1 MSSPSSTQSPPA
13 QIPPPIPEYKPVLPE
28 PKPALTPER
37 KPARAT
43 PLKRRLGDTLTA
55 RIIKGI
61 LRPPIK
67 VLYYLS
73 TWIKKHKL
81 SSLAIIVLLIASIG
95 ITNYSVTKQSPIQF
109 GNQQQD
115 SFNFPYKGGGKEGS
129 VVESWLYALRDG
141 DVTQL
146 QLLDQTISQGQAP
159 DPAQLVS
166 QFSQAKTHLT
176 WGVPTVIAVY
186 QQADSTIDS
195 FVQVPITA
203 TGPGTTLKGM
213 ILWHFVTASITDQN
227 GKSQYL
233 LLGVD
238 MVSLRGLQ
246 S

>member
-1 MSSPSSTQSPPA
+1 MSSPSSTQSPPT
-13 QIPPPIPEYKPVLPE
+13 QTPPPIPEYKPVLPE

-43 PLKRRLGDTLTA
+43 PLKRRLGETLTA

-95 ITNYSVTKQSPIQF
+95 VTNYSLTGQSPVEI
-109 GNQQQD
+109 GNQQHD
-115 SFNFPYKGGGKEGS
+115 PFNFPYNGGKGEGNL
-129 VVESWLYALRDG
+129 VKSWLYALRDG
-141 DVTQL
+141 DVIHL

-159 DPAQLVS
+159 DPTQLVS
-166 QFSQAKTHLT
+166 QFSQTKTHLK
-176 WGVPTVIAVY
+176 WGETTVIAVH
-186 QQADSTIDS
+186 QQADTTIVS
-195 FVQVPITA
+195 FVQVPVSA
-203 TGPGTTLKGM
+203 NGPGTTLKGI
-213 ILWHFVTASITDQN
+213 ILWHFVTASIN
-227 GKSQYL
+227 GQDV